1 MKSKPDSWFLVG
13 LSEVLW
19 RVVDFL
25 ELPEMSSSSP
35 KPFPICTIPKEMKQK
50 KKLLYPRTLVLT
62 GRNDHIAPTID
73 QGGDQWF

>member
-13 LSEVLW
+13 LSGVLW
-19 RVVDFL
+19 RADFL

-50 KKLLYPRTLVLT
+50 KASLSKDT
-62 GRNDHIAPTID
+62 GA
-73 QGGDQWF
+73 